1 MHLTAWIYRL
11 RLKMMKMCIVR
22 WKKEKAPTTE
32 LVNRLH
38 KNENLFW
45 NFKNSFSK
53 NSIFVVNI
61 LVAYQLGEKSSFC
74 SVLSY
79 QSSVGRR
86 HQFGK
91 SCIFCDINWIF
102 FYFNFT
108 VFLLINRI
116 IFILQFSKFIALIL
130 DKFVGFSWHSRL
142 AVCIGCLQQRFCRI
156 FCSNYAYGTWPW
168 VMDKNNHQNNILLP
182 RSKYNAFHTSNWKME
197 FIVLD

>member
-1 MHLTAWIYRL
+1 MHLTAWIHRL

-22 WKKEKAPTTE
+22 WKKEKAPTTK

-79 QSSVGRR
+79 RSPVGRR

-108 VFLLINRI
+108 VFLLHNKSNNFYFTILEIYRINPGQICR
-116 IFILQFSKFIALIL
+116 FFMTLQT
-130 DKFVGFSWHSRL
+130 SRL
-142 AVCIGCLQQRFCRI
+142 YWLSSATFL
-156 FCSNYAYGTWPW
+156 
-168 VMDKNNHQNNILLP
+168 
-182 RSKYNAFHTSNWKME
+182 
-197 FIVLD
+197 